1 MKRAVFFVV
10 LVGAA
15 LGYAAGGL
23 DLGLGRDLNAAGFA
37 GRLGFYLEG
46 SPLAVRGDLILGER
60 GGLLGEVDL
69 LWRPRGD
76 RFVEPY
82 LGLGAS
88 TLIARL
94 APEGGLVMDVGAE
107 SFAVATAGLALRFAR
122 ARPYVDVS
130 YSYGPDPYA
139 RAGFGI
145 VWRW

>member
-1 MKRAVFFVV
+1 MKRTVLFVALV
-10 LVGAA
+10 LAT
-15 LGYAAGGL
+15 LGHAAGGL
-23 DLGLGRDLNAAGFA
+23 DLALSRNLDAVGYA

-46 SPLAVRGDLILGER
+46 SPLAVRGDLIFGER

-69 LWRPRGD
+69 LWRPWGD

-107 SFAVATAGLALRFAR
+107 SFAVASAGLALRFAKV
-122 ARPYVDVS
+122 RPYADVS

-139 RAGFGI
+139 RASFGV